1 MTFSTEIIW
10 LVISFVLTL
19 LVFSF
24 LLGGDNPFFR
34 FVSSLLIGMTAG
46 YFTVVI
52 IYQVI
57 LARLAVP
64 LLQGS
69 RLTLIPL
76 LLSGLLWMKLSP
88 RLSRLGNPSMALLVG
103 VGAAVAVGGAVL
115 GTLFGQVKGALTF
128 FDVAASQPQS
138 SRALLIIEGFFF
150 LIGTLTTLFY
160 FHFSARKVKGKEPR
174 PHWFIGLLASIGKVF
189 IAVTLGAVFAGVLTA
204 AITALVERADFLV
217 GLITTWV
224 K

>member
-57 LARLAVP
+57 
-64 LLQGS
+64 
-69 RLTLIPL
+69 
-76 LLSGLLWMKLSP
+76 
-88 RLSRLGNPSMALLVG
+88 
-103 VGAAVAVGGAVL
+103 
-115 GTLFGQVKGALTF
+115 
-128 FDVAASQPQS
+128 
-138 SRALLIIEGFFF
+138 
-150 LIGTLTTLFY
+150 
-160 FHFSARKVKGKEPR
+160 
-174 PHWFIGLLASIGKVF
+174 
-189 IAVTLGAVFAGVLTA
+189 
-204 AITALVERADFLV
+204 
-217 GLITTWV
+217 
-224 K
+224 